1 MLFTLKPKGGFTP
14 AAQFNDGLPYA
25 IASVDAEKLR
35 MTIKYDP
42 TINLGHVLT
51 FASMVAAVMASYS
64 LLDKRVGVLEE
75 RSAQAMSQAADR
87 QAEQKDA
94 LREIKADI
102 KDLQR
107 SVNEISRAV
116 AGGKK

>member
-1 MLFTLKPKGGFTP
+1 MAVKF
-14 AAQFNDGLPYA
+14 
-25 IASVDAEKLR
+25 
-35 MTIKYDP
+35 DP
-42 TINLGHVLT
+42 TINLGHILT
-51 FASMVAAVMASYS
+51 FASMVAAVTASYS

-75 RSAQAMSQAADR
+75 RSNAAIVQATDR
-87 QAEQKDA
+87 QTEQKES
-94 LREIKADI
+94 LREIKIDI

>member
-1 MLFTLKPKGGFTP
+1 MAVKF
-14 AAQFNDGLPYA
+14 
-25 IASVDAEKLR
+25 
-35 MTIKYDP
+35 DP
-42 TINLGHVLT
+42 TINLGHILT
-51 FASMVAAVMASYS
+51 FASMVAAVLASYS

-75 RSAQAMSQAADR
+75 RSNAAIVQATDR
-87 QAEQKDA
+87 QVEQKES

>member
-1 MLFTLKPKGGFTP
+1 MAVKF
-14 AAQFNDGLPYA
+14 
-25 IASVDAEKLR
+25 
-35 MTIKYDP
+35 DP

-51 FASMVAAVMASYS
+51 FASMVVAVMASYA

-75 RSAQAMSQAADR
+75 RSNAAIAQATDR
-87 QAEQKDA
+87 QVEQKES
-94 LREIKADI
+94 LREIKSDI

-116 AGGKK
+116 SGKK

>member
-1 MLFTLKPKGGFTP
+1 MAVKF
-14 AAQFNDGLPYA
+14 
-25 IASVDAEKLR
+25 
-35 MTIKYDP
+35 DP

-51 FASMVAAVMASYS
+51 FASMVAAVMASYA

-75 RSAQAMSQAADR
+75 RSNAAIGQATDR
-87 QAEQKDA
+87 QIEQKES
-94 LREIKADI
+94 LREIKSDI

-116 AGGKK
+116 AGKK

>member
-1 MLFTLKPKGGFTP
+1 MP
-14 AAQFNDGLPYA
+14 
-25 IASVDAEKLR
+25 VR
-35 MTIKYDP
+35 YDP
-42 TINLGHVLT
+42 TVNLGHILT
-51 FASMVAAVMASYS
+51 FVGFIVTGAGAYA

-75 RSAQAMSQAADR
+75 RSNAAIVQATDR
-87 QAEQKDA
+87 QIEQKES
-94 LREIKADI
+94 LREIKSDI

>member
-1 MLFTLKPKGGFTP
+1 MAVKF
-14 AAQFNDGLPYA
+14 
-25 IASVDAEKLR
+25 
-35 MTIKYDP
+35 DP
-42 TINLGHVLT
+42 TINLGHILT
-51 FASMVAAVMASYS
+51 FASIVAAVMASYS

-75 RSAQAMSQAADR
+75 RSNAAIVQATDR
-87 QAEQKDA
+87 QTEQKES

>member
-1 MLFTLKPKGGFTP
+1 
-14 AAQFNDGLPYA
+14 
-25 IASVDAEKLR
+25 VAEPDKKKL
-35 MTIKYDP
+35 TFDP
-42 TINLGHVLT
+42 TINAGHILT
-51 FASMVAAVMASYS
+51 FISMAVAVMVSYS

-75 RSAQAMSQAADR
+75 RSNAAIIQASDKAI
-87 QAEQKDA
+87 EQKES

-116 AGGKK
+116 AGKRP

>member
-64 LLDKRVGVLEE
+64 LLDKRVGVLED

>member
-1 MLFTLKPKGGFTP
+1 MAVKF
-14 AAQFNDGLPYA
+14 
-25 IASVDAEKLR
+25 
-35 MTIKYDP
+35 DP
-42 TINLGHVLT
+42 TITLGHVLT
-51 FASMVAAVMASYS
+51 FASMVAAVMASYA

-75 RSAQAMSQAADR
+75 RSNAALAQAADR
-87 QAEQKDA
+87 QIEQKES
-94 LREIKADI
+94 LHEIKADI